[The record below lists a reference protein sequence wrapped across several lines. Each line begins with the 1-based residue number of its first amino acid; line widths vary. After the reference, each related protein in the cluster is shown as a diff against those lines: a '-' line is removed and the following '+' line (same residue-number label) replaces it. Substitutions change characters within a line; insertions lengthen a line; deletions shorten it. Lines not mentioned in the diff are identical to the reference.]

1 MRPLGLLLVYI
12 LSVFA
17 GGALAAP
24 AIFWLVQSLAPA
36 SPLAENPFHR
46 FVERALMA
54 IALLG
59 IWPLLRALG
68 ADSWSAVGVV
78 APAGQKSRLAGG
90 FLLGFG
96 SLALLAGLALAGH
109 AREFKANLTVTGL
122 GVNILAAAGTAT
134 VVAGIEEL
142 LFRGVIFGT
151 LRRVF
156 NWRGALLLSSMI
168 YALVHFLQKPHLVG
182 PVTWLSGLEL
192 LPQMLRGFGQWPVL
206 IPGFFNLTLVGM
218 LLGLAY
224 QRTGNLYFSLGLHG
238 GWVFW
243 LRFHGYLTRPTAGAA
258 VTWFGSDKLIDGWLA
273 MLVLG
278 LTGVLLVWRLP
289 AKSREAAG
297 E

>member
-24 AIFWLVQSLAPA
+24 PVYWLVQALAPA
-36 SPLAENPFHR
+36 SPLAGNPFHR
-46 FVERALMA
+46 FVERALLA
-54 IALLG
+54 FALLG

-68 ADSWSAVGVV
+68 ADSWSAVGLV

-109 AREFKANLTVTGL
+109 AREFNANLTATGL
-122 GVNILAAAGTAT
+122 GMNILAAAGTAT
-134 VVAGIEEL
+134 VVAGVEEL
-142 LFRGVIFGT
+142 LFRGVIFGA

-156 NWRGALLLSSMI
+156 SWRGALLLSSMI
-168 YALVHFLQKPHLVG
+168 YAIVHFLQKPQLHG

-192 LPQMLRGFGQWPVL
+192 LPQMLRGFGEWPVL
-206 IPGFFNLTLVGM
+206 IPGFFNLTLVGL

-224 QRTGNLYFSLGLHG
+224 ERTGNLYFSFGLHG

-243 LRFHGYLTRPTAGAA
+243 LRIQDQLTRPTTGAS
-258 VTWFGSDKLIDGWLA
+258 VRWFGSGKMIDGWAAL
-273 MLVLG
+273 LVLG
-278 LTGVLLVWRLP
+278 LAGVLLVRRLP
-289 AKSREAAG
+289 AKSG
-297 E
+297 EDPVG